1 MKFLSNK
8 QKAKLKSQLTPS
20 NIVGNIVVW
29 VSAFLCLFPFYWA
42 LTSSF
47 KTERAVFSIPPQ
59 WIPEEPTIE
68 AYVNL
73 YRRTNL
79 GQWTFNSFFV
89 SIMTVLLICV
99 FACMAGYAFAHIPFK
114 GKKLVF
120 AICIAMMLLPK
131 YVMLIPLYRLVDAL
145 GWMDTYQG
153 LIIPEVASALPFGI
167 FMVRQFMIG
176 IPREIF
182 ESARIDGCGQLRIF
196 SSMALP
202 LSKPAIASLGILMF
216 VRSWNDYMWQLIVVS
231 SDAMRTLPLGLA
243 TLQSETVKIY
253 SQILAGAMVSA
264 APLIL
269 VFILFQKHFVRG
281 VANGAVK
288 G

>member
-120 AICIAMMLLPK
+120 SVCIAMMLLPK

-176 IPREIF
+176 IPKEIF
-182 ESARIDGCGQLRIF
+182 ESARIDGCGQIRIF
-196 SSMALP
+196 ASMALP

-231 SDAMRTLPLGLA
+231 SDSMRTLPLGLA
-243 TLQSETVKIY
+243 SLQSETVKIY

-264 APLIL
+264 VPLIL